1 MRQSNHTMKWIIGI
15 LCAVIITVW
24 AIIPAG
30 NVAMAQDAKTALFQ
44 EADESKQQAEN
55 MNAAVFSPTHFESA
69 VKNYNQAEEY
79 YKKGKKLDD
88 IRKRLKMASDYF
100 LKAVETTKLVQTGL
114 SDCISARNDAL
125 AAEAPEFRKEEWA
138 KAERAFF
145 QAAKTVEKGNIN
157 SAQDK
162 AKKAEEMY
170 RTVELESIKA
180 NYLDGTK
187 TLLEQ
192 AEKKNVK
199 KYAPYTLDQAMKL
212 VNRAE
217 KLLSENR
224 YDTDEARQIAQEA
237 RYEAKHAIY
246 ITKKINEMKKANKT
260 LETVLLE
267 NEKPLQKIGD
277 ELDFNA
283 RFDEGFEAPASS
295 IVQKIQKMQ
304 KEVATLNQ
312 NLTDKKEQVTALS
325 DQVSIMEAQL
335 GDMKSKE
342 EALTKVMEQQRIE
355 REKFVKVEKTFT
367 EAEAQI
373 LRVGDKTIIRL
384 YGLTFPVGKSTIEP
398 QYFGLLS
405 KVLKA
410 IDVYPER
417 GITVE
422 GYTDSWGS
430 DNTNQKLSTER
441 AEAVQKYLLA
451 TGGIDAQRVNAA
463 GFGETKPVA
472 SNETKEGRRKNRRID
487 VVIFKN

>member
-1 MRQSNHTMKWIIGI
+1 MRKSNHKKWIIGI
-15 LCAVIITVW
+15 LCTAIIALW

-30 NVAMAQDAKTALFQ
+30 NVMAQDAKTALFQ
-44 EADESKQQAEN
+44 EANDAKQQAEN
-55 MNAAVFSPTHFESA
+55 MNASVFSPTHFESA
-69 VKNYNQAEEY
+69 MKNYDQAEEY
-79 YKKGKKLDD
+79 YKKGKNLED
-88 IRKRLKMASDYF
+88 IRKRVKMATDYF

-114 SDCISARNDAL
+114 SDCVSARNDAL
-125 AAEAPEFRKEEWA
+125 AAEAPQYRKEEWD
-138 KAERAFF
+138 KAEEIFT

-157 SAQDK
+157 NAKEK
-162 AKKAEEMY
+162 AGKAEEMY

-187 TLLEQ
+187 ALLEQ
-192 AEKKNVK
+192 AKNMNVK
-199 KYAPYTLDQAMKL
+199 KYAPYTMAQATKL

-217 KLLSENR
+217 KLLAENR

-246 ITKKINEMKKANKT
+246 LAKKINDMKESDKT
-260 LETVLLE
+260 LETILLE
-267 NEKPLQKIGD
+267 SETPLKKIGN
-277 ELDFNA
+277 ELDLNA
-283 RFDEGFEAPASS
+283 RFDEGFEAPTST
-295 IVQKIQKMQ
+295 IIQNIQKMQ
-304 KEVATLNQ
+304 KEMSVLNQ
-312 NLTDKKEQVTALS
+312 DLADHKEQIVALS

-335 GDMKSKE
+335 GDMKTKE
-342 EALTKVMEQQRIE
+342 EALNKVMEEQRIAK
-355 REKFVKVEKTFT
+355 EKFAQVEKAFT
-367 EAEAQI
+367 EDEAQI

-405 KVLKA
+405 KVLTA

-422 GYTDSWGS
+422 GHTDSWGS

-441 AEAVQKYLLA
+441 AAAVREYLLA
-451 TGGIDAQRVNAA
+451 TGGIDAQRVNAV

-487 VVIFKN
+487 IVIFKE